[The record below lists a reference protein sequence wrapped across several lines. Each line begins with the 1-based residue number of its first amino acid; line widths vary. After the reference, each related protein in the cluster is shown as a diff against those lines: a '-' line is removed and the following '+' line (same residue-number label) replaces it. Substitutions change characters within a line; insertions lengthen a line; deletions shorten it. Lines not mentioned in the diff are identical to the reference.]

1 MTDQRRE
8 ERIYSTRSTYMHYI
22 HTTDMARRHERQKQ
36 LAQLDEEIRRNEAM
50 MLKRQRD
57 SRMHTE
63 QAIRELRLE
72 KERRRIKEEQRQQE
86 HEERR
91 RICNQN
97 KKQLERELERI
108 KKELRAELAKEEIK
122 CHSSDDEEKC
132 QEKKET
138 ANMSKREECRKQIED
153 FRQIAAVE
161 LERREHEQ
169 RNSERMA
176 PAAGQIHVH
185 EIIQDEIE
193 EKEHRKNTETENK
206 NETCMVN
213 DETSDEKRETEVQ
226 TGYRK
231 KINEDSLINVDTPQ
245 KDCICISMP
254 YDQLN
259 NSCAQITTMEVLQNT
274 NRQKIPVDH
283 TLGVCITQ
291 ECVSDDIIQSD
302 SAHAGLSDE
311 KLQLS

>member
-1 MTDQRRE
+1 
-8 ERIYSTRSTYMHYI
+8 
-22 HTTDMARRHERQKQ
+22 
-36 LAQLDEEIRRNEAM
+36 
-50 MLKRQRD
+50 
-57 SRMHTE
+57 MHTE

-72 KERRRIKEEQRQQE
+72 QERRRIKEE

-91 RICNQN
+91 RIRNQN

-108 KKELRAELAKEEIK
+108 KKELRAEMAKEEIK

-169 RNSERMA
+169 RNSERMT
-176 PAAGQIHVH
+176 PVAGQIHVH

-193 EKEHRKNTETENK
+193 EEDQRKDAERDNENEAFIEEK
-206 NETCMVN
+206 KI
-213 DETSDEKRETEVQ
+213 SDEKRETEVQ

-231 KINEDSLINVDTPQ
+231 KTHEDSLINDNTSQ
-245 KDCICISMP
+245 IDGICSSVP
-254 YDQLN
+254 HDQLN
-259 NSCAQITTMEVLQNT
+259 ITCAKIATLEKLQNID
-274 NRQKIPVDH
+274 RQKKSGDQA
-283 TLGVCITQ
+283 LEVCIVQ
-291 ECVSDDIIQSD
+291 ECVSDDHVQSD
-302 SAHAGLSDE
+302 SAHVSLSDE
-311 KLQLS
+311 NCKSLRQR